1 MQLKIKHNSLWHK
14 SHGPIYIEHKT
25 TINYLG
31 PNKWEIGYSGD
42 IFCNLRKLH
51 DLFLNF
57 GWLKNICILISTFNK

>member
-14 SHGPIYIEHKT
+14 SLGPIYIEHKT

-51 DLFLNF
+51 DL
-57 GWLKNICILISTFNK
+57 